1 MKSKTRKWNTMSRDQ
16 QQEQDQN
23 TAKLVM
29 NAFYKV
35 ADKDGASAAE
45 ITKYLQHKFGD
56 VWKMSTLTWK
66 AEETLKRSAVL
77 GFLERQGS
85 RFVANVAR
93 GYCSRKRRPV
103 KKKLCKRCHKKRPR
117 PCCC

>member
-1 MKSKTRKWNTMSRDQ
+1 MRGRKRRWNTMSRDEKE
-16 QQEQDQN
+16 EQDQN

-35 ADKDGASAAE
+35 AGKDGASAAE
-45 ITKYLQHKFGD
+45 ITDYLQHKFGD

-93 GYCSRKRRPV
+93 GYCRKRRPV
-103 KKKLCKRCHKKRPR
+103 KKKPCRRCHKKRPR
-117 PCCC
+117 PCSC